1 MNIPHEDA
9 NPFVALYWGSMLIGR
24 MMGFFVLRVVRPP
37 HVLAGSAVAAML
49 LIVASILSG
58 GYLAVYTM
66 IAVGLC
72 NSIMFATI
80 FSLSVQGLGRY
91 TTQASG
97 LLSTAIVGGAVIS
110 LAQGMVR
117 DSSTWAASFILPLG
131 CYAFI
136 FFYGVEGYKP
146 DAKHTHPPTG

>member
-1 MNIPHEDA
+1 
-9 NPFVALYWGSMLIGR
+9 
-24 MMGFFVLRVVRPP
+24 
-37 HVLAGSAVAAML
+37 
-49 LIVASILSG
+49 
-58 GYLAVYTM
+58 M